1 MIKRLSLILI
11 LVFSMALSTC
21 SENKTSDSVS
31 AIGSEQTSR
40 FASSNAF
47 EQKLTVTITPWTG
60 WTPEQPEPTTN
71 TFEGITEG
79 TVVYSHQLFGKI
91 TVDTVNH
98 LMIELK
104 IEGCTFAESNDNETI
119 NLTGQTLEK
128 LTILRGEEV
137 VIASKTMDAGVKLT
151 IRYE

>member
-1 MIKRLSLILI
+1 MKRLCLTIVL
-11 LVFSMALSTC
+11 ALLMVLSAC
-21 SENKTSDSVS
+21 SEIDTSDSVPETD
-31 AIGSEQTSR
+31 AEQPGS
-40 FASSNAF
+40 F
-47 EQKLTVTITPWTG
+47 ELTNTFEPNLTVTITPWTG

-79 TVVYSHQLFGKI
+79 TVVYSHQFFGKI
-91 TVDTVNH
+91 TVSNVNH
-98 LMIELK
+98 STIELK
-104 IEGCTFAESNDNETI
+104 IEGSTFAESNGIGTI

-128 LTILRGEEV
+128 LSIPHGEEV